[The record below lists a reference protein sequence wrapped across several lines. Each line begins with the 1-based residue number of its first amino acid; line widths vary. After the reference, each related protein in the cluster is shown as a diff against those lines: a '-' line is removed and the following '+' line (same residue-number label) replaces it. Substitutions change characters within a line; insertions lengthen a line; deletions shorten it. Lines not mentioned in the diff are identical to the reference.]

1 LKKLARLSFGHRRL
15 VLGLWLLVMIG
26 SFALSNAVGTDFSTK
41 FQLPNTQ
48 SATALNL
55 LEKDFPSVAGTSDQ
69 IVLYVPGGT
78 LSSGPAEA
86 RATKMFDQ
94 VAHLPYVRSVIS
106 PFTAAGAGQV
116 SKDGQVAFATVI
128 FTTQSQNL
136 PKAAVTSVIDTAQAA
151 ADPHLQVALAGQD
164 IEQAEAQSG
173 SSSTGAG
180 VVLALIVLV
189 IAFGALFAAALPLIT
204 ALIAIAIGYSLT
216 GILSHLFAIA
226 SFAPLLG
233 ILIGL
238 GVGVDY
244 ALFIVTRHRNAL
256 KAGHTVEESTVNA
269 VNTAGRAVFF
279 AGITV
284 CIALLGQFALG
295 LSFLYGVAV
304 SASLTVVLT
313 MAASLTLLP
322 ALLGFVGMR
331 ALSRRQRAQLKAN
344 GPVDEVVTGLWY
356 RWARMIERRPKLP
369 ALVALATVV
378 LIALPTLS
386 LHLGLDDAGSDPP
399 GTTTLQAYNLLVKGF
414 GPGFSGPLQLVA
426 ELPSPADEP
435 AFVTLVAKVA
445 HEPGVVAASKPVL
458 SPSGKVA
465 IANLYP
471 STSPQSVQ
479 TAALVSRLRA
489 DVIPQAEAGTGITVL
504 VGGATAIQTDF
515 AHVLASKLI
524 LFLAVVV
531 LLGFLLLMAVFRS
544 LLVPLVASVMNFLSV
559 GAALGIMNAVFEW
572 GWGDSLFR
580 ISSEAPVEVFVPVIL
595 ISILFGLSM
604 DYEVFLVSRIREEWV
619 KKQDNTEAVT
629 LGQAAT
635 GRVITAAATIMILI
649 FASFAL
655 GDSVIIK
662 QFGIGLAGAILID
675 AFIVRTVL
683 VPSLM
688 HVFGKANWW
697 LPSWLDK
704 AIPHL
709 NVEGSGP
716 PVLALPVASEEP
728 ELVASPR

>member
-1 LKKLARLSFGHRRL
+1 MVLA
-15 VLGLWLLVMIG
+15 LWLLALVG
-26 SFALSNAVGTDFSTK
+26 SFALSSAVGTDFSTK

-48 SATALNL
+48 SAQALSL
-55 LEKDFPSVAGTSDQ
+55 LEKDFPAASGSSDQ
-69 IVLYVPGGT
+69 IVVYAPGGT
-78 LSSGPAEA
+78 LRGGPVEA
-86 RATKMFDQ
+86 RATAMFEH
-94 VAHLPYVRSVIS
+94 VAQLPYVRSVTS
-106 PFTAAGAGQV
+106 PFSAAGAGQV
-116 SKDGQVAFATVI
+116 SKDGQVAFATVD
-128 FTTQSQNL
+128 FTEQSQDL
-136 PKAAVTSVIDTAQAA
+136 SQAAVTRVMDTALASGDA
-151 ADPHLQVALAGQD
+151 HLQVALGGPD
-164 IEQAEAQSG
+164 IENAQAQGS

-180 VVLALIVLV
+180 IVLALVVLV
-189 IAFGALFAAALPLIT
+189 LAFGALFAAFLPLIT
-204 ALIAIAIGYSLT
+204 ALIAIGIGYSLT
-216 GILSHLFAIA
+216 GILSHVFSIA
-226 SFAPLLG
+226 SFATILG

-244 ALFIVTRHRNAL
+244 ALFIVTRHRNAI
-256 KAGHTVEESTVNA
+256 KAGDTVEESA

-322 ALLGFVGMR
+322 SLLGFVGMKV
-331 ALSRRQRAQLKAN
+331 LSRRQRASLRAN
-344 GPVDEVVTGLWY
+344 GPADEVATGSWY

-369 ALVALATVV
+369 AVLAAVTVV
-378 LIALPTLS
+378 VIALPTLS

-399 GTTTLQAYNLLVKGF
+399 GTTTLQAYNLLAKGF

-426 ELPSPADEP
+426 ELPSRADEQ
-435 AFVTLVAKVA
+435 AFVTLVGTVS
-445 HEPGVVAASKPVL
+445 HQPGVVAASPAVL

-465 IANLYP
+465 IANVYP
-471 STSPQSVQ
+471 SSTPESVQ
-479 TAALVSRLRA
+479 TSALVARLRD
-489 DVIPQAEAGTGITVL
+489 DVIPKAEAGTGITVL

-515 AHVLASKLI
+515 AQVLSSKLI
-524 LFLAVVV
+524 FFLLVVV
-531 LLGFLLLMAVFRS
+531 VLGFLLLMAVFRS

-572 GWGDSLFR
+572 GWGHSLFR
-580 ISSEAPVEVFVPVIL
+580 ISSEAPVEVFVPVLL

-619 KKQDNTEAVT
+619 GKRDNQAAVT

-635 GRVITAAATIMILI
+635 GRVITAAASIMILI

-655 GDSVIIK
+655 GDQVIIK

-683 VPSLM
+683 VPSVM
-688 HVFGKANWW
+688 HLLGRANWW
-697 LPSWLDK
+697 LPAWLDR

-709 NVEGSGP
+709 NVEGAGA
-716 PVLALPVASEEP
+716 PVLALPQVDDDDEP
-728 ELVASPR
+728 ALVPEPL